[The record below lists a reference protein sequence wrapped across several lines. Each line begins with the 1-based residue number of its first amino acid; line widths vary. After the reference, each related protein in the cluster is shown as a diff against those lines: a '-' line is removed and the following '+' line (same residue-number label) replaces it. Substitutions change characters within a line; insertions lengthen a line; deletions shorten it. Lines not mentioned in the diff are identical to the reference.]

1 MVRLFCIQIATFTI
15 VRIIAQLPELPYQYE
30 SDLFLLTLTYQFSN
44 IELMILSIFIDYDF
58 SRYMCGVPYL
68 GYTHLFPIQ
77 IRSVIPI

>member
-1 MVRLFCIQIATFTI
+1 MVRLFRIQIATFTI
-15 VRIIAQLPELPYQYE
+15 VRIIAQLPELSYQYE

-58 SRYMCGVPYL
+58 SCYMCGVPYL

>member
-44 IELMILSIFIDYDF
+44 IELMI
-58 SRYMCGVPYL
+58 
-68 GYTHLFPIQ
+68 
-77 IRSVIPI
+77 